1 MQVPSAGGV
10 APTYDTSVGRPYAAD
25 GFSGAGTCAGVGG
38 VAPTYGILCS
48 FIERA
53 ATMPNPGDEI
63 SVALLRRLAEAPQAS
78 QRELARD
85 TGVSLGK
92 LNYALRALID
102 QGWVKAGNFGRNQ
115 DKLSYAYLLTP
126 AGIEA
131 KARLTRAFLAR
142 KMAEYDRLRAQ
153 IEDLKAEIGD
163 GR

>member
-1 MQVPSAGGV
+1 
-10 APTYDTSVGRPYAAD
+10 
-25 GFSGAGTCAGVGG
+25 
-38 VAPTYGILCS
+38 
-48 FIERA
+48 
-53 ATMPNPGDEI
+53 MPNPTDEI

-131 KARLTRAFLAR
+131 KARLTRDFLAR
-142 KMAEYDRLRAQ
+142 RRSYSSFLRTR
-153 IEDLKAEIGD
+153 KARVSRALASMPLGVS
-163 GR
+163 R

>member
-1 MQVPSAGGV
+1 
-10 APTYDTSVGRPYAAD
+10 
-25 GFSGAGTCAGVGG
+25 
-38 VAPTYGILCS
+38 
-48 FIERA
+48 
-53 ATMPNPGDEI
+53 MPNPTDEI

-163 GR
+163 GRFRPNNYSGTCASTGSSRVPARSCGCSSRVRPSTRT

>member
-1 MQVPSAGGV
+1 
-10 APTYDTSVGRPYAAD
+10 
-25 GFSGAGTCAGVGG
+25 
-38 VAPTYGILCS
+38 
-48 FIERA
+48 
-53 ATMPNPGDEI
+53 MPNPTDEI
-63 SVALLRRLAEAPQAS
+63 SVALLRRLAETPQAS

-102 QGWVKAGNFGRNQ
+102 KGWVKAGNFGRNQ
-115 DKLSYAYLLTP
+115 DKLSYAYLLTT

-131 KARLTRAFLAR
+131 KARLTRDFLAR
-142 KMAEYDRLRAQ
+142 KMAEYHRLRAQ